1 MSDLPTLNKYMIG
14 EEVVLCYDETT
25 PYLVYDKKLSNYW
38 NYKLVNSKTG
48 RNFGRWVSE
57 VEIAK
62 APPLVRPDTPVKDAV
77 KPDHYKADDTT
88 DLIAMWCNIMTDE
101 EFRKTMFSHI
111 SKYLFR
117 YSSKNGEEDFK
128 KALEYM
134 RRLQKFEDEK
144 GHYKKETN

>member
-1 MSDLPTLNKYMIG
+1 MSDLPTVNKYIVG
-14 EEVVLCYDETT
+14 QEVVLGYDESKT
-25 PYLVYDKKLSNYW
+25 YLVYDKKHACGW
-38 NYKLVNSKTG
+38 HYKLVNSKTSKK
-48 RNFGRWVSE
+48 FGRWVSE
-57 VEIAK
+57 LEIASANPK
-62 APPLVRPDTPVKDAV
+62 PVKDAV